1 MRMTRFSRL
10 WMFLALALLVTLVYW
25 PSAAVYNKE
34 WLNFANI
41 TFTHGWLVVVVCLA
55 LVLRSRGEIA
65 AAPVE
70 PRPWV
75 LVALGGSILAWLVCY
90 RASIQSLHIT
100 VFPAIFW
107 LAVTAALGLPVGR
120 LLAFPVVFFYFAVP
134 SVALLGSPLQPL
146 TVYVLHGLLWLTG
159 PSASISGDIIRTPN
173 GSFLIE
179 EVCSGLHFIIVGL
192 AVALIGFISLVGLLG
207 SPPSPEPPHAS
218 AARPAARGPAV
229 SLGARVSTV
238 LLL

>member
-1 MRMTRFSRL
+1 MRLAPSPRL
-10 WMFLALALLVTLVYW
+10 WMILALALLVALIYW

-134 SVALLGSPLQPL
+134 SVALLGSRGVVNFSGGI
-146 TVYVLHGLLWLTG
+146 TGLPSPTPGGSPSPIVTPTAPVTG
-159 PSASISGDIIRTPN
+159 PTTLTIYRT
-173 GSFLIE
+173 
-179 EVCSGLHFIIVGL
+179 
-192 AVALIGFISLVGLLG
+192 
-207 SPPSPEPPHAS
+207 
-218 AARPAARGPAV
+218 
-229 SLGARVSTV
+229 
-238 LLL
+238 